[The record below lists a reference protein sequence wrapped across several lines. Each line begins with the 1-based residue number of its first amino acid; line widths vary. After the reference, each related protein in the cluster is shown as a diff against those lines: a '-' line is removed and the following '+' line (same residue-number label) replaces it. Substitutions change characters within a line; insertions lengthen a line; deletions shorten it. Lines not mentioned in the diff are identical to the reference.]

1 MANAIQ
7 YNLFYFSIIVNKN
20 NKKQYRFLTV
30 ITVLL
35 FIYNLLQYYIHL
47 QNFVVQYHLQK

>member
-35 FIYNLLQYYIHL
+35 FIYNLLQYYSAE
-47 QNFVVQYHLQK
+47 F